1 MTLYRFIGL
10 VILLMIPCF
19 ALWYALGALP
29 AAPAVWLVQLGMPW
43 ALPEVIETVT
53 LDQNKLVV
61 FSRFGEDSSGNVVPL
76 AQAEYQLAFPQ
87 SVRLLSY
94 SLPFYT
100 ALHFASS
107 IEASLERY
115 ARSILVLWLLMLVGF
130 VAVALKDL
138 MLGVGAL
145 MYDTAG
151 LPLPP
156 PAVIGL
162 LYQFSVLIVP
172 TVAPILLWAWVVRDS
187 PRWRALLLGRPMD
200 RPPPPDNP
208 V

>member
-29 AAPAVWLVQLGMPW
+29 AAPAVWLAQLSLPW
-43 ALPEVIETVT
+43 AMPELIERVT

-61 FSRFGEDSSGNVVPL
+61 FSQFGESDGAIVPL
-76 AQAEYQLAFPQ
+76 ARAEYQLAFPQ
-87 SVRLLSY
+87 SIRLLSF
-94 SLPFYT
+94 SIPFYT

-115 ARSILVLWLLMLVGF
+115 ARSLLVLWVLMFFGF
-130 VAVALKDL
+130 IAVALKDV
-138 MLGVGAL
+138 MLGVGAPI
-145 MYDTAG
+145 YEDTG
-151 LPLPP
+151 MPLPP
-156 PAVIGL
+156 TAIGL

-172 TVAPILLWAWVVRDS
+172 TVAPLLLWAWVVRDS
-187 PRWRALLLGRPMD
+187 PRWRALLLGRPLD
-200 RPPPPDNP
+200 QHPPPDNP
-208 V
+208 A

>member
-29 AAPAVWLVQLGMPW
+29 AAPAVWLAQLGLPW
-43 ALPEVIETVT
+43 ALPDIIQAVTV
-53 LDQNKLVV
+53 DQNQLVV
-61 FSRFGEDSSGNVVPL
+61 FSQFGESDGAIVPL
-76 AQAEYQLAFPQ
+76 ADAEYQLAFPQ

-107 IEASLERY
+107 IEASFERY
-115 ARSILVLWLLMLVGF
+115 ARSVLVLWLLMFVGF
-130 VAVALKDL
+130 IAVALKDL
-138 MLGVGAL
+138 MLGVGTL
-145 MYDTAG
+145 MFETST

-156 PAVIGL
+156 AAIGL
-162 LYQFSVLIVP
+162 AYQFSVLIVP

-187 PRWRALLLGRPMD
+187 PRWRALLLGRAPD
-200 RPPPPDNP
+200 QPPADSAD
-208 V
+208 

>member
-10 VILLMIPCF
+10 VILLMVPCF
-19 ALWYALGALP
+19 ALWYALGALT
-29 AAPAVWLVQLGMPW
+29 AAPAVWLAQVALPW
-43 ALPEVIETVT
+43 AFPAIIESVV
-53 LDQNKLVV
+53 LDQNKLMV
-61 FSRFGEDSSGNVVPL
+61 FSQFGEIGNDVVAL
-76 AQAEYQLAFPQ
+76 AEADYQLVFPQ

-94 SLPFYT
+94 SIPFYT

-115 ARSILVLWLLMLVGF
+115 ARSLLVLWVLMFVGF
-130 VAVALKDL
+130 IAVALKDV
-138 MLGVGAL
+138 MVAVGPLLHQAS
-145 MYDTAG
+145 A
-151 LPLPP
+151 LPP

-187 PRWRALLLGRPMD
+187 PRWQALLLGRQ
-200 RPPPPDNP
+200 PPPTDSDSAT
-208 V
+208 

>member
-10 VILLMIPCF
+10 VILLMVPCF
-19 ALWYALGALP
+19 ALWYALGALT
-29 AAPAVWLVQLGMPW
+29 AAPAVWLAQIALPW
-43 ALPEVIETVT
+43 AFPAIIESVV
-53 LDQNKLVV
+53 LDQNKLMV
-61 FSRFGEDSSGNVVPL
+61 FSQFGEIGNDVVAL
-76 AQAEYQLAFPQ
+76 AEADYQLVFPQ

-94 SLPFYT
+94 SIPFYT

-115 ARSILVLWLLMLVGF
+115 ARSLLVLWVLMFVGF
-130 VAVALKDL
+130 IAVALKDV
-138 MLGVGAL
+138 MVAVGPLLQQAS
-145 MYDTAG
+145 A
-151 LPLPP
+151 LPP

-187 PRWRALLLGRPMD
+187 PRWQALLLGRQ
-200 RPPPPDNP
+200 PPPTDSDSAT
-208 V
+208 